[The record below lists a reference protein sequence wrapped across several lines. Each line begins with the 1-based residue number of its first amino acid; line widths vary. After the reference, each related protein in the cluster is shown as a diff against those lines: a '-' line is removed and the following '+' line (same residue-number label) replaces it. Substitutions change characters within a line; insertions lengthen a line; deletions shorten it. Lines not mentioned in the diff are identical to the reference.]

1 MTTTE
6 QTYGELL
13 RWAYLGECFGATF
26 LQELLDTDAFPAHRH
41 HLQLLV
47 ELETVTAR
55 LLEPL
60 ISGHELDDDR
70 RQTATQA
77 GEYAR
82 NMVKLTWGGFLTETR
97 TIAAEA
103 LPRFRQL
110 AVQGPDRTRATL
122 SAVVEH
128 EEVLLGFAELSL
140 AANPQAADALVRN
153 YLRRHS
159 GGSQHHD
166 SEEISMTTPVTTAPT
181 KLTAAGL
188 ERGGVQFQPLS
199 EVPDYAA
206 FVDTESVD
214 FAHLSGDFGQPGEVA
229 AMKIEHGGFRYTNL
243 PCAESGFVLSGTA
256 EISDGTT
263 TLILTAGEGYL
274 LPKGWSGTFLATEP
288 VLKVFYVL

>member
-1 MTTTE
+1 M
-6 QTYGELL
+6 GIP
-13 RWAYLGECFGATF
+13 RECFGATF

-140 AANPQAADALVRN
+140 AAN
-153 YLRRHS
+153 LRPRTRS
-159 GGSQHHD
+159 SA
-166 SEEISMTTPVTTAPT
+166 TT
-181 KLTAAGL
+181 
-188 ERGGVQFQPLS
+188 
-199 EVPDYAA
+199 YAA
-206 FVDTESVD
+206 IP
-214 FAHLSGDFGQPGEVA
+214 AVA
-229 AMKIEHGGFRYTNL
+229 N
-243 PCAESGFVLSGTA
+243 
-256 EISDGTT
+256 TT
-263 TLILTAGEGYL
+263 IRRKYQ
-274 LPKGWSGTFLATEP
+274 
-288 VLKVFYVL
+288 